1 MRGER
6 VASES
11 EGGVMELTSVEA
23 RVLGCLVEKERT
35 TPQQYPLSEAG
46 VLAACNQATNRDPVV
61 RYDQSAVRLALRSLR
76 EEGLARTMHR
86 PGDRT
91 EKHRHLLAEALEL
104 DDGAI
109 AVLAGL
115 LLRGPQTAA
124 ELRARVDRLHPF
136 EDTAAVEAALQALA
150 TRPGGA
156 LVQRLERQPGQGQ
169 ARWTDLVAA
178 DRDAGLIPP
187 DGADGANGAD
197 ESGGLVERART
208 PVAALA
214 EDVAALR
221 AEVAELRAV
230 VAGLSGDRG
239 ASREDGA
246 A

>member
-1 MRGER
+1 
-6 VASES
+6 
-11 EGGVMELTSVEA
+11 MELTSVEA

-35 TPQQYPLSEAG
+35 TPQQYPLSEAA

-76 EEGLARTMHR
+76 EEGLARTVHR

-91 EKHRHLLAEALEL
+91 EKHRHLLAEALEA
-104 DDGAI
+104 DAAAI
-109 AVLAGL
+109 AVLAVL

-178 DRDAGLIPP
+178 DP
-187 DGADGANGAD
+187 DVGAVPQYGPG
-197 ESGGLVERART
+197 EPGGPGGVVERART

-214 EDVAALR
+214 EEVAALR
-221 AEVAELRAV
+221 AEVAELRAALV
-230 VAGLSGDRG
+230 ELAGDRS
-239 ASREDGA
+239 APREDGSA
-246 A
+246 

>member
-1 MRGER
+1 
-6 VASES
+6 
-11 EGGVMELTSVEA
+11 MELTSVEA

-91 EKHRHLLAEALEL
+91 EKHRHLLAEALEV

-109 AVLAGL
+109 AVLAVL

-136 EDTAAVEAALQALA
+136 EDAAAVEAALQALA
-150 TRPGGA
+150 TRSGGA
-156 LVQRLERQPGQGQ
+156 LAQRLERQPGQSQ

-178 DRDAGLIPP
+178 ERGAEPEPVAVAGEPDA
-187 DGADGANGAD
+187 
-197 ESGGLVERART
+197 SVQRART

-214 EDVAALR
+214 DEVAALR
-221 AEVAELRAV
+221 AEVAELRAA
-230 VAGLSGDRG
+230 VADLAGGRG
-239 ASREDGA
+239 APREDGA
-246 A
+246 